1 MSYLNTVPLVWGMLH
16 GEQKGVF
23 DLSFR
28 IPAEC
33 ADILA
38 AGKADIGLIPAFE
51 LLRQPLEIIPGLGI
65 ACRGTVRSI
74 LLVSKVEAPRIRTL
88 SADSSSRTSV
98 QLARVILARRYG
110 AHPVI
115 TPHAP
120 DLDAMLDTAD
130 AALLIGDSAL
140 RVDPAFLPYHSW
152 DLGEEW
158 AALTGLPMVFAV
170 WAARPGIV
178 TPAIT
183 EAFRQSCRFGHERMD
198 DIVRTE
204 SSSRGFEPGFVQRY
218 LTAHIRHELGE
229 SEIEGLRTFL
239 AEAAKA
245 PSTRTSPV
253 LHPQL

>member
-16 GEQKGVF
+16 GEQKGAF

-33 ADILA
+33 ADVLA
-38 AGKADIGLIPAFE
+38 AGKADIGLVPAFE

-65 ACRGTVRSI
+65 ACRSTVRSI
-74 LLVSKVEAPRIRTL
+74 LLVSKVEAPAIRTVA
-88 SADSSSRTSV
+88 ADSSSRTSI
-98 QLARVILARRYG
+98 QLARVILARRYD
-110 AHPVI
+110 AHPLI

-140 RVDPAFLPYHSW
+140 RVDPSALPYHCW

-170 WAARPGIV
+170 WAARPGIT

-183 EAFRQSCRFGHERMD
+183 ETFRESYRFGHQRMD

-204 SSSRGFEPGFVQRY
+204 SCTRGFEPDFVRRY
-218 LTAHIRHELGE
+218 LTMHILHELGE
-229 SEIEGLRTFL
+229 SECEGLRTFL
-239 AEAAKA
+239 SYAKPA
-245 PSTRTSPV
+245 PW
-253 LHPQL
+253 

>member
-1 MSYLNTVPLVWGMLH
+1 MSYLNTVPLVWGMLN
-16 GEQKGVF
+16 GKQKGIF

-33 ADILA
+33 ADLLA
-38 AGKADIGLIPAFE
+38 AGKADIGLVPAFE
-51 LLRQPLEIIPGLGI
+51 LSRQPLEIIPGLGI

-74 LLVSKVEAPRIRTL
+74 LLVSKVEAPAIQTL
-88 SADSSSRTSV
+88 AADSSSRTSV

-110 AHPVI
+110 AHPSI
-115 TPHAP
+115 TPHVP

-140 RVDPAFLPYHSW
+140 RVDPSILPYHCW

-170 WAARPGIV
+170 WAARSGIM

-183 EAFRQSCRFGHERMD
+183 ETFMESCRFGHQHMD

-204 SSSRGFEPGFVQRY
+204 SCARGFEPQFVRRY
-218 LTAHIRHELGE
+218 LTTQILHELGAPE
-229 SEIEGLRTFL
+229 YEGLRTFL
-239 AEAAKA
+239 SYATPAA
-245 PSTRTSPV
+245 
-253 LHPQL
+253 